1 MECKVT
7 EVKALGDQGGA
18 GNLIICEV
26 LKIHIA
32 DEVLD
37 DNQMIDQKK
46 IDLVARMGGNWYCR
60 TDENSMFEIKKPI
73 TTKGIGFDAIP
84 EEILTS
90 DAFSKNELAQL
101 AGIEVLPN
109 ETDVNDFKLIELSEV
124 FLEHE
129 DDAKTLEIELQKIA
143 KSYLLEEKIE
153 EAWSTLLAFN
163 N

>member
-1 MECKVT
+1 MAPDFVT
-7 EVKALGDQGGA
+7 SKNASFLL
-18 GNLIICEV
+18 LI
-26 LKIHIA
+26 LTFLNPA
-32 DEVLD
+32 
-37 DNQMIDQKK
+37 
-46 IDLVARMGGNWYCR
+46 
-60 TDENSMFEIKKPI
+60 PI
-73 TTKGIGFDAIP
+73 RHSKNIAIP